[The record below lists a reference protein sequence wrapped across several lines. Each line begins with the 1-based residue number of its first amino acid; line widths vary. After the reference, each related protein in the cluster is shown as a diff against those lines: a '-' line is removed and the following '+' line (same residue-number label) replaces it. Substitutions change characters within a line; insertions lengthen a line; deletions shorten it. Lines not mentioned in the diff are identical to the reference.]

1 MSEKYL
7 KPKEIEQKLQL
18 SHATVYK
25 LLHTDGFPMIKIGRN
40 IRVKESD
47 LERYLEMHK
56 SHTIYF

>member
-25 LLHTDGFPMIKIGRN
+25 LLHTDGFPMTKIGRN
-40 IRVKESD
+40 IRVRESD

-56 SHTIYF
+56 SHTINL